1 MSAVLDSVTVTTP
14 DFPSGVTFLHWETVC
29 GRKYIKMAKS
39 DPKVIRL
46 ITNHGHGNERSLAST
61 GIIEKLI
68 NIRNERRS
76 KLVEDAKQSAA
87 AARRP
92 KEDLGIDQAPPAKR
106 SKAVE
111 VDLPEVIDV
120 QTPAMEGVD
129 PVVMSVMLG
138 SPTAPLWM
146 ELSTQNVDFVRKY
159 AAAEINAGDTKRS
172 RGKEQPES
180 EQIVSASPMVVWAR
194 DRRSYRARVKGD
206 DGRVKYKDFKPASM
220 SPDDVSQA
228 SASAAR
234 YVASF
239 REF

>member
-14 DFPSGVTFLHWETVC
+14 EFPSGVTFLHWDTVC
-29 GRKYIKMAKS
+29 GRKYVKMAKS

-61 GIIEKLI
+61 DIIEQLIKL
-68 NIRNERRS
+68 RNERRS
-76 KLVEDAKQSAA
+76 KLLEDGKQRAA
-87 AARRP
+87 AASLH

-106 SKAVE
+106 SKVVE

-120 QTPAMEGVD
+120 QTPAMEGVE
-129 PVVMSVMLG
+129 PIVMSVMLG
-138 SPTAPLWM
+138 SPSAPLWM

-159 AAAEINAGDTKRS
+159 AAAEISAGDTKRS
-172 RGKEQPES
+172 RGKEQPEI
-180 EQIVSASPMVVWAR
+180 EQIVSASPKVVWAK
-194 DRRSYRARVKGD
+194 DRCSFRARVKSD

-228 SASAAR
+228 GASAAR
-234 YVASF
+234 YVASL
-239 REF
+239 ES